1 MADLP
6 KRGDIWLVRLNP
18 TVGDEL
24 QKTRPAI
31 IISADG
37 LEGLNLRLI
46 VPITSWKNSFINI
59 PWIVQIIPSDK
70 NNLTKISAANPLQT
84 RSVSL
89 ERFVKKI
96 GFLEENMLE
105 TVILGLGLVV
115 QFPSS
120 L

>member
-1 MADLP
+1 MAYSP

-31 IISADG
+31 VISADG

-46 VPITSWKNSFINI
+46 VPITSWKSSFISI
-59 PWIVQIIPSDK
+59 PWIVQIVPSEQ

-96 GFLEENMLE
+96 GFLDENTLE